1 MVVDSVITGGTL
13 VTADGTVDAG
23 LAIDDGTIVE
33 VGVEGSLPDAAETID
48 ASGQLVLP
56 GVVDPHV
63 HIDDHVSLD
72 TYQTAT
78 SAAALGGVTTFID
91 FAWQGYVGEESR
103 WDEPTRLSEGVE
115 AKRSNAGEALI
126 DFGLH
131 GGILSERSEIFDEMS
146 SLVDEG
152 ITSFKVYTAYEFGL
166 SNGFIHEV
174 MDAASDL
181 GAVTIGHTEEGDTCE
196 RLTETLKRHER
207 SDPSWYPLARPDY
220 TEATAAETL
229 ARYARE
235 IGAKYYG
242 VHTSCAKS
250 ADVFERYIEDGSLIR
265 AETCTHYTTLTDDVY
280 ETQGQLP
287 VIAPPIRG
295 ERDVDALF
303 EALATDTL
311 SVVSTDH
318 VAQTQEAKTA
328 GHWWDGPFGANSVQR
343 SLPVFHDV
351 AVNERGF
358 SYPFLVR
365 KMCTAPAETFGLE
378 SKGTLDPG
386 TDADIV
392 LFDPDESWTIS
403 AETNASRADYSIYEG
418 REVTGQVTR
427 TLVRGETVAEDGSIV
442 GDPGHGEF
450 VARSRPN
457 WSV

>member
-1 MVVDSVITGGTL
+1 MLADSIITGGTL
-13 VTADGTVDAG
+13 VTASGTVDAG
-23 LAIDDGTIVE
+23 LAISDGTIIE
-33 VGVEGSLPDAAETID
+33 VGGKASLPDATETID
-48 ASGQLVLP
+48 ASGQLVFP

-63 HIDDHVSLD
+63 HVDDHVSVD

-91 FAWQGYVGEESR
+91 FAWQGYVSEESR
-103 WDEPTRLSEGVE
+103 WDEPKRLSEGVE
-115 AKRSNAGEALI
+115 AKQANTDEALI

-131 GGILSERSEIFDEMS
+131 GGILSERPEIFDEMS
-146 SLVDEG
+146 SLVDDG
-152 ITSFKVYTAYEFGL
+152 ITSFKVYTAYDFSL
-166 SNGFIHEV
+166 SNGFIHEL
-174 MDAASDL
+174 MSAASDL

-196 RLTETLKRHER
+196 RLTDRYKQHER
-207 SDPSWYPLARPDY
+207 VDPSWYPLSRPDY

-250 ADVFERYIEDGSLIR
+250 ADVFEQYIEDGSLVR
-265 AETCTHYTTLTDDVY
+265 AETCTHYTTLTDTAY
-280 ETQGQLP
+280 ETQGQRP
-287 VIAPPIRG
+287 VIAPPLRS
-295 ERDVDALF
+295 ERDITALF

-318 VAQTQEAKTA
+318 VGQTQEQKTA
-328 GHWWDGPFGANSVQR
+328 GHWWDGPFGANSIQR

-351 AVNERGF
+351 AVNQRGF

-365 KMCTAPAETFGLE
+365 KMCTAPAETFGME
-378 SKGTLDPG
+378 NKGTLDPG

-392 LFDPDESWTIS
+392 LFDPNKTWTIS
-403 AETNASRADYSIYEG
+403 AETNASRADYSVYEG

-427 TLVRGETVAEDGSIV
+427 TLVRGETVAEEGTVV

-450 VARSRPN
+450 ITRSCPD
-457 WSV
+457 WST